1 MVEEAMTTPMWRR
14 MYAAS
19 LAERQG
25 WMSLVS
31 LTWLTDGQLLPL
43 RRFRP
48 DAKGDVVGTV
58 TRLGDAV
65 FFQPD
70 PSKQVTVNG
79 SKVRAWELT
88 PDTDGIPDLVEA
100 GPDTWAFIKRGDRFG
115 IRGWNVDHGK
125 GLARIGLRWAP
136 LRPQLNFLAKW
147 VPYSKPRMVMIVNVL
162 GQRTPTPMHG
172 FAEFR
177 VDGRRY
183 RLEGTGT
190 PEIGKVF
197 FNFRDVSCNT
207 VAYQP
212 GRFLDAPFTPT
223 GRIRLDFNRAYNPPC
238 AYTSHATCPLPHK
251 ENVLKVAI
259 EAGELRFPGH
269 TH

>member
-1 MVEEAMTTPMWRR
+1 MVEEALTTPMWRR

-19 LAERQG
+19 LAERRG

-31 LTWLTDGQLLPL
+31 LSWLADGEIALLRTRSAKQGEPL
-43 RRFRP
+43 
-48 DAKGDVVGTV
+48 GTV
-58 TRLGDAV
+58 TRLGDAMV
-65 FFQPD
+65 FTPTVGT
-70 PSKQVTVNG
+70 PIKVNG
-79 SKVRAWELT
+79 IAVRSWELT
-88 PDTDGIPDLVEA
+88 SDIDGTPDLIES
-100 GPDTWAFIKRGDRFG
+100 GPDTWAFIKRGERYG
-115 IRGWNVDHGK
+115 LRGWNVDQGYK
-125 GLARIGLRWAP
+125 MARIGLRWAP

-172 FAEFR
+172 YAEFR
-177 VDGRRY
+177 IDGRQY
-183 RLEGTGT
+183 RLEGTDT
-190 PEIGKVF
+190 PETGKVF
-197 FNFRDVSCNT
+197 FNFRDASCNT

-212 GRFLDAPFTPT
+212 GRFLDAEFSAT

-259 EAGELRFPGH
+259 PAGELRFPGH
-269 TH
+269 KH

>member
-1 MVEEAMTTPMWRR
+1 MVEEALTTPMWRR

-31 LTWLTDGQLLPL
+31 LIWLTDGQVVPL
-43 RRFRP
+43 KRFRP
-48 DAKGDVVGTV
+48 DGKGEAVGTA

-65 FFQPD
+65 IFQSD
-70 PSKQVTVNG
+70 ASKHVTVNG

-115 IRGWNVDHGK
+115 IRGWNVNHGK
-125 GLARIGLRWAP
+125 ALSRTGLRWAP
-136 LRPQLNFLAKW
+136 IRQQLNFLAKW
-147 VPYSKPRMVMIVNVL
+147 VPYSKPRMVTIMNVL

-172 FAEFR
+172 YAEFR
-177 VDGRRY
+177 VEGRLY

-190 PEIGKVF
+190 PDLGKVF
-197 FNFRDVSCNT
+197 FNFRDTTCNT

-212 GRFLDAPFTPT
+212 GRFLDAQFTPS
-223 GRIRLDFNRAYNPPC
+223 GRISLDFNRAYNPPC
-238 AYTSHATCPLPHK
+238 AYTSFATCPLPHK

-259 EAGELRFPGH
+259 VAGELRFPGH